1 MPDRREVATSGP
13 QLPFLRDVRMFPRPF
28 CMIPCTFFG
37 IGDNRPLDG
46 TLPMTNLGATIV
58 ITGEL
63 TSSED
68 VTVDGRID
76 GLLLV
81 RDAAV
86 TIGERAQIQAD
97 VRGARVVVRGLV
109 NGAISASERIELT
122 NTATVDG
129 SLSANRV
136 VLADGAQFNGRID
149 MDQRT
154 IAARVAQYKS
164 TQA

>member
-1 MPDRREVATSGP
+1 MTS
-13 QLPFLRDVRMFPRPF
+13 
-28 CMIPCTFFG
+28 I
-37 IGDNRPLDG
+37 
-46 TLPMTNLGATIV
+46 GATIV

-63 TSSED
+63 TSGED

-76 GLLLV
+76 GQLLV
-81 RDAAV
+81 RDAAL

-109 NGAISASERIELT
+109 SGAISASERIELT
-122 NTATVDG
+122 ATATVDG

-136 VLADGAQFNGRID
+136 VVADGAQFNGRID

-154 IAARVAQYKS
+154 IAARVAHYKAS
-164 TQA
+164 QA

>member
-1 MPDRREVATSGP
+1 
-13 QLPFLRDVRMFPRPF
+13 
-28 CMIPCTFFG
+28 
-37 IGDNRPLDG
+37 
-46 TLPMTNLGATIV
+46 MTHLGATIV

-68 VTVDGRID
+68 VTVEGRID

-86 TIGERAQIQAD
+86 TIGERAQIQAE
-97 VRGARVVVRGLV
+97 VRGARVLVRGLV

-122 NTATVDG
+122 TTATVDG

-154 IAARVAQYKS
+154 IAARVAQFKS
-164 TQA
+164 AQTSAAAPAPEGSATVTSPLHAELDSR